1 MIKTALIY
9 TLPDECSIAQF
20 IQRLQAIVD
29 LQVGVVTEIRK
40 SYYDSFDWRLYHA
53 GMVLEFS
60 QSAAGGSLSL
70 LNLDYPQAL
79 MSADI
84 SQVPVFASDFE
95 STDFRLQL
103 TPILAMRAL
112 FEVGAVNFSVTPINV
127 LNQDAKT
134 IFRLRI
140 EASKVLAT
148 RIVIQIIKGYDKE
161 VLAIIN
167 KLQAEFDL
175 LPETQ
180 ALFVQ
185 VLALHAKFPGDYQPK
200 LKLHFNPQLRAVV
213 ALAQIYKHLTGVLQR
228 NHAGCIHNW
237 DSEFVHDFR
246 IAVRS
251 TRVGLGRCKKIFP
264 KQLLAEF
271 IQFFSWLGKITG
283 PVRDLDVYL
292 LQFESYQALLPV
304 ANREHLEPLRE
315 LLQHKQQQAYQEL
328 AQHLQ
333 SEYYCDSMGR
343 WQAFLDA
350 PPSDQSAAPQA
361 KWSVKQWADRKIW
374 KTYKQVMNTAQV
386 LSSDSPEE
394 EWHDLRKS
402 MKKLRYLIEFFQS
415 VYPKAEMKQ
424 ALKLL
429 KFWLS
434 SLGELQDL
442 AVQIQTLRTLG
453 EEQAADGA
461 SSASLQAIALLI
473 DTLTQR
479 QQAARQVLNDN
490 IKSFSRAKN
499 HRHFTRLFAPQKQY
513 LSLDED
519 DE

>member
-1 MIKTALIY
+1 MIKTALMY
-9 TLPDECSIAQF
+9 TLPDACSIAQF
-20 IQRLQAIVD
+20 IQRLHAIVD
-29 LQVGVVTEIRK
+29 LQVGAVSEVSK

-53 GMVLEFS
+53 GMVLECS
-60 QSAAGGSLSL
+60 LSAGGRNLSL

-79 MSADI
+79 MSAEI
-84 SQVPVFASDFE
+84 SQVPTFAADFE

-112 FEVGAVNFSVTPINV
+112 FDVGTVNFSVTPINV

-140 EASKVLAT
+140 EASNVLAT

-180 ALFVQ
+180 PLITQ
-185 VLALHAKFPGDYQPK
+185 ILALHAKCPGDYQPK
-200 LKLHFNPQLRAVV
+200 LKLHFNPQIRVDV
-213 ALAQIYKHLTGVLQR
+213 ALIQIYKHLSDVLQR

-251 TRVGLGRCKKIFP
+251 TRVGLGRCKKVFP
-264 KQLLAEF
+264 RALMAEF
-271 IQFFSWLGKITG
+271 TQFFSWLGKITG

-292 LQFESYQALLPV
+292 LQFESYQELLPF
-304 ANREHLEPLRE
+304 ATREHLEPLRE
-315 LLQHKQQQAYQEL
+315 LLQHKQQQAYCEL

-333 SEYYCDSMGR
+333 SDYYIDSMQR
-343 WQAFLDA
+343 WQDFLDTS
-350 PPSDQSAAPQA
+350 PNEHPQELQA

-374 KTYKQVMNTAQV
+374 KTYKQVMNSAQV
-386 LSSDSPEE
+386 LSSYSPEE

-402 MKKLRYLIEFFQS
+402 MKKLRYLIEYFQS
-415 VYPKAEMKQ
+415 VYPKSEMKQ

-429 KFWLS
+429 KLWLS

-442 AVQIQTLRTLG
+442 AVQIQTLRALG
-453 EEQAADGA
+453 DEQAANGA
-461 SSASLQAIALLI
+461 SGASLQAITLLI
-473 DTLTQR
+473 NILVER
-479 QQAARQVLNDN
+479 QQAARVVLNDN

-499 HRHFTRLFAPQKQY
+499 HRHFTRLFAPRKQY
-513 LSLDED
+513 IGLDDD